1 MLREEEKELRTAMH
15 DAREHSG
22 ITQYVP
28 AKRDIKP
35 ILEDLIDSRDDA
47 VYGIRCMDKERF
59 NLDESYGVA
68 SYSDIRDWVEDVV
81 DGFHKG
87 MQFDGLVDKKKN
99 VRRAVSL
106 FLKPTKGYMVYLNN
120 NSRHDVKAFKP
131 HCATR

>member
-22 ITQYVP
+22 IAQYVP

-35 ILEDLIDSRDDA
+35 ILEDMIDSRDEA
-47 VYGIRCMDKERF
+47 VYGRRCTFD
-59 NLDESYGVA
+59 LDQSMGVA
-68 SYSDIRDWVEDVV
+68 DYSDIRDWVEDVV

-120 NSRHDVKAFKP
+120 NSRKSVKVFNALKP
-131 HCATR
+131 CCAAR